1 MGVGS
6 CQPLANSKGVDREAN
21 LKEAGG
27 KILNRGTRTTS
38 GKSDLDEFAKQ
49 NEVL

>member
-1 MGVGS
+1 MGGGS
-6 CQPLANSKGVDREAN
+6 YQPLANSKGVDREAN

-27 KILNRGTRTTS
+27 KVPNQGTRTTS
-38 GKSDLDEFAKQ
+38 GKADSDEFAKQ